1 MQKIVKVLSFS
12 LVIGLV
18 GGCGTSVVTDTPQNT
33 EHWSVAVEKES
44 NLYRLDHNFFRS
56 EQLLPKDYVLLKQQ
70 GIKTIINLRF
80 FDRNDDKKAFGNTDL
95 TLINTPLMS
104 WSITP
109 KDVAEVLWQI
119 EQAQKHGPV
128 LVHCYH
134 GADRTGLI
142 SAVYRI
148 IYQNWSIAEAK
159 REMIKGPYGFHSIW
173 QNMENFFTAQN
184 IQDVRALLK
193 ELAINNSN
201 HASSEKF

>member
-1 MQKIVKVLSFS
+1 MCIRDS
-12 LVIGLV
+12 
-18 GGCGTSVVTDTPQNT
+18 
-33 EHWSVAVEKES
+33 
-44 NLYRLDHNFFRS
+44 
-56 EQLLPKDYVLLKQQ
+56 
-70 GIKTIINLRF
+70 
-80 FDRNDDKKAFGNTDL
+80 RNDDKKVFGNTDL

-142 SAVYRI
+142 SAIYRI

-173 QNMENFFTAQN
+173 QNMENFFTEQN

-201 HASSEKF
+201 HASSAKF

>member
-18 GGCGTSVVTDTPQNT
+18 SGCGTSVVTDTPQNT

-44 NLYRLDHNFFRS
+44 NLYRLDNNFFRS
-56 EQLLPKDYVLLKQQ
+56 EQLLPKDYALLKQQ

-80 FDRNDDKKAFGNTDL
+80 FDRNDDEKAFGNTDL
-95 TLINTPLMS
+95 ALINTPLMS

-173 QNMENFFTAQN
+173 RNIENFFTEQN
-184 IQDVRALLK
+184 IQEVRALLK
-193 ELAINNSN
+193 ELAIN
-201 HASSEKF
+201 